1 MSATPVPAATV
12 ATPTWREAWRD
23 WLGSEGPA
31 WIFVAKT
38 IFAALLA
45 LWIAFRLGFDSPRSS
60 MLTVFIVAQPQTGL
74 VLAKS
79 FYRVLGTMAGCL
91 ATFVLVSLFA
101 QQRELFLVAM
111 AVWVGLCTAGAALYR
126 NFRAYAFVLAGYTA
140 CLIGFPSALHPEA
153 VFSIAVFRVSEV
165 MLGILCAGLV
175 ADLVLPQAL
184 GARLVTMVRGSYR
197 EFLGFV
203 TGALRG
209 RLDHASMER
218 SHDHFV
224 ANVIAFEAQR
234 DAAYFESPDA
244 RVRSERL
251 RLLNAGYM
259 SSTTSIHMLHQMMQ
273 RLRRRGCH
281 RALDQLAPLY
291 QALATELMPEEGV
304 MPATAAEAAPL
315 AQRLAAFREKLPQRI
330 AAARAA
336 IAHDADRAEL
346 LDFDSAADLL
356 QRFAEEMYDYTTSY
370 VALARPGT
378 RAHRP
383 APRYVAHADWI
394 TALLSGVRATVALL
408 SVSAFWIASA
418 WPSGVGAAT
427 IACVFCCLFAAAPSP
442 VLAVRGLSIGFI
454 WGLLAAFVC
463 AFVVLPPLDGFPLL
477 AAGMTPFIMIGV
489 KLITNPRTA
498 GIGAGYNI
506 MFGNI
511 VGVEN
516 ITRFDPLPVL
526 NDGFASLL
534 GAGVAALV
542 FALLVPAETRR
553 LRLHLVRSLRRRA
566 LLACFG
572 SLNGLRHRF
581 ENSTRDL
588 LGQLL
593 AGADRAGGEDRRLLG
608 RALSVLESGHAI
620 IDLREASVIGT
631 LGVGSRAALHACVRA
646 LARLFEKPTA
656 QRREQALE
664 GVARATSRI
673 ETALE
678 ADDIDQAERAALKRG
693 RVGLHLLRTLLLDDE
708 TFATLSSVENPVT
721 ASASGSGAS
730 HAA

>member
-1 MSATPVPAATV
+1 MSATSSTATWSL
-12 ATPTWREAWRD
+12 PAWRD
-23 WLGSEGPA
+23 AWRIWAGTEVPA

-38 IFAALLA
+38 TFAALLA

-79 FYRVLGTMAGCL
+79 FYRAIGTMAGCL
-91 ATFVLVSLFA
+91 ATFVLVGLFA
-101 QQRELFLVAM
+101 QQRELFLASM
-111 AVWVGLCTAGAALYR
+111 ALWVGLCTAGAALYR

-140 CLIGFPSALHPEA
+140 CLIGFPSALHPQA
-153 VFSIAVFRVSEV
+153 VFSTAVFRVSEV

-175 ADLVLPQAL
+175 TDLVLPQPL

-203 TGALRG
+203 TSALRG
-209 RLDHASMER
+209 RLDHGTMER

-224 ANVIAFEAQR
+224 ANVLAFEAQR

-244 RVRSERL
+244 RVRSDRL

-291 QALATELMPEEGV
+291 QALACELVPEELA
-304 MPATAAEAAPL
+304 MPAKAADAAPL
-315 AQRLAAFREKLPQRI
+315 ALRLEAFRAQLPQRI
-330 AAARAA
+330 AAARGEIEGGAEP
-336 IAHDADRAEL
+336 AEL
-346 LDFDSAADLL
+346 MDFDSAADLL
-356 QRFAEEMYDYTTSY
+356 QRFTEEMHEYTVSY
-370 VALARPGT
+370 VALAHPGT

-394 TALLSGVRATVALL
+394 TALLSGARATVALL

-418 WPSGVGAAT
+418 WPSGAGAAT
-427 IACVFCCLFAAAPSP
+427 IACVFCCLFAAAPAP
-442 VLAVRGLSIGFI
+442 VMAVRGLSIGFV
-454 WGLLAAFVC
+454 WGLVAAFIC

-477 AAGMTPFIMIGV
+477 AAGMAPFIMFGV
-489 KLITNPRTA
+489 KLITDPRTA

-526 NDGFASLL
+526 NDGLASLL

-542 FALLVPAETRR
+542 FALLVPADTRR
-553 LRLHLVRSLRRRA
+553 LRLHLVRSLRRQV

-572 SLNGLRHRF
+572 RMAELRHRF

-608 RALSVLESGHAI
+608 RALSVLECGHAI
-620 IDLREASVIGT
+620 IDLRAAAAIGT
-631 LGVGSRAALHACVRA
+631 LTVGSRAALNACVRA
-646 LARLFEKPTA
+646 LARLFEKPT
-656 QRREQALE
+656 QRRREQALE
-664 GVARATSRI
+664 GVARATARI
-673 ETALE
+673 EAALQAAY
-678 ADDIDQAERAALKRG
+678 ADSAERAALKRG
-693 RVGLHLLRTLLLDDE
+693 RVGLHLLRTLLLDDD
-708 TFATLSSVENPVT
+708 TFTTLSEAESP
-721 ASASGSGAS
+721 ASPASG
-730 HAA
+730 AADAA

>member
-1 MSATPVPAATV
+1 MSATPFAAQ
-12 ATPTWREAWRD
+12 AAPAWRVKWHD
-23 WLGSEGPA
+23 WAASEGLA

-38 IFAALLA
+38 TFAALLA

-60 MLTVFIVAQPQTGL
+60 MLTVFIVAQPQTGV

-79 FYRVLGTMAGCL
+79 FYRILGTAAGCL
-91 ATFVLVSLFA
+91 ATFVLVGLFA
-101 QQRELFLVAM
+101 QQRELFLAAM
-111 AVWVGLCTAGAALYR
+111 ALWVGLCTVGAALFR

-140 CLIGFPSALHPEA
+140 CLIGFPAALHPES

-175 ADLVLPQAL
+175 ADLVLPRQL
-184 GARLVTMVRGSYR
+184 GVGLVTMVRGSYR

-209 RLDHASMER
+209 RLDHDSMER

-244 RVRSERL
+244 RVRSDRL

-259 SSTTSIHMLHQMMQ
+259 ASTTSIHMLHQMMQ
-273 RLRRRGCH
+273 RLRRRRCQ
-281 RALDQLAPLY
+281 RALDRLAPLY
-291 QALATELMPEEGV
+291 QALTLELMPEEGV

-315 AQRLAAFREKLPQRI
+315 AQRLAAFHAGLPRRI
-330 AAARAA
+330 AAARATLED
-336 IAHDADRAEL
+336 DADKEEL

-356 QRFAEEMYDYTTSY
+356 LRFAEEMLDYTRSY
-370 VALARPGT
+370 VALALPGT

-383 APRYVAHADWI
+383 APSYVAHADWI
-394 TALLSGVRATVALL
+394 TALLSGARATVALL

-418 WPSGVGAAT
+418 WPSGAGAAT

-442 VLAVRGLSIGFI
+442 LLALRGISIGFL
-454 WGLLAAFVC
+454 WGFAAAFVC
-463 AFVVLPPLDGFPLL
+463 GLMVLPQLDGFPLL
-477 AAGMTPFIMIGV
+477 AAAMTPFIMIGV
-489 KLITNPRTA
+489 KLVANPATA

-506 MFGNI
+506 MFGSTI
-511 VGVEN
+511 GVEN
-516 ITRFDPLPVL
+516 VTRFDAPGLL
-526 NDGFASLL
+526 NDGFAALL
-534 GAGVAALV
+534 GAAVATLV
-542 FALLVPAETRR
+542 FALLVPVGSRR
-553 LRLHLVRSLRRRA
+553 LRLHLVRSLRRRT

-572 SLNGLRHRF
+572 RMSGLRHRF

-593 AGADRAGGEDRRLLG
+593 AGADRVGGEDRQLLG
-608 RALSVLESGHAI
+608 RALSVLEAGHAI

-646 LARLFEKPTA
+646 LARLFEKPT
-656 QRREQALE
+656 QRRREQALE
-664 GVARATSRI
+664 GVARATGRI
-673 ETALE
+673 EAALE
-678 ADDIDQAERAALKRG
+678 AADVDPAERAALNRG
-693 RVGLHLLRTLLLDDE
+693 RVGLHLLRTLLLDDG
-708 TFATLSSVENPVT
+708 TFLTLSAADNPVT
-721 ASASGSGAS
+721 AVSGAI
-730 HAA
+730 HDA

>member
-1 MSATPVPAATV
+1 MSATSSTATWSL
-12 ATPTWREAWRD
+12 PAWRD
-23 WLGSEGPA
+23 AWRIWAGTEVPA

-38 IFAALLA
+38 TFAALLA

-79 FYRVLGTMAGCL
+79 FYRAIGTMAGCL
-91 ATFVLVSLFA
+91 ATFVLVGLFA
-101 QQRELFLVAM
+101 QQRELFLASM
-111 AVWVGLCTAGAALYR
+111 ALWVGLCTAGAALYR

-140 CLIGFPSALHPEA
+140 CLIGFPSALHPQA
-153 VFSIAVFRVSEV
+153 VFSTAVFRVSEV

-175 ADLVLPQAL
+175 TDLVLPQPL

-203 TGALRG
+203 TSALRG
-209 RLDHASMER
+209 RLDHGTMER

-224 ANVIAFEAQR
+224 ANVLAFEAQR

-244 RVRSERL
+244 RVRSDRL

-291 QALATELMPEEGV
+291 QALACELVPEELA
-304 MPATAAEAAPL
+304 MPAKAADAAPL
-315 AQRLAAFREKLPQRI
+315 ALRLEAFRAQLPQRI
-330 AAARAA
+330 AAARGEIEGGAEP
-336 IAHDADRAEL
+336 AEL
-346 LDFDSAADLL
+346 MDFDSAADLL
-356 QRFAEEMYDYTTSY
+356 QRFTEEMHEYTVSY
-370 VALARPGT
+370 VALAHPGT

-394 TALLSGVRATVALL
+394 TALLSGARATVALL

-418 WPSGVGAAT
+418 WPSGAGAAT
-427 IACVFCCLFAAAPSP
+427 IACVFCCLFAAAPAP
-442 VLAVRGLSIGFI
+442 VMAVRGLSIGFV
-454 WGLLAAFVC
+454 WGLVAAFIC

-477 AAGMTPFIMIGV
+477 AAGMAPFIMFGV
-489 KLITNPRTA
+489 KLITDPRTA

-526 NDGFASLL
+526 NDGLASLL

-542 FALLVPAETRR
+542 FALLVPADTRR
-553 LRLHLVRSLRRRA
+553 LRLHLVRSLRRQV

-572 SLNGLRHRF
+572 RMAELRHRF

-608 RALSVLESGHAI
+608 RALSVLECGHAI
-620 IDLREASVIGT
+620 IDLRAAAAIGT
-631 LGVGSRAALHACVRA
+631 LTVGSRAALNACVRA
-646 LARLFEKPTA
+646 LARLFEKPT
-656 QRREQALE
+656 QRRREQALE
-664 GVARATSRI
+664 GVARATARI
-673 ETALE
+673 EAALQA
-678 ADDIDQAERAALKRG
+678 ADADSAERAALKRG
-693 RVGLHLLRTLLLDDE
+693 RVGLHLLRTLLLDDD
-708 TFATLSSVENPVT
+708 TFTTLSEAESP
-721 ASASGSGAS
+721 ASPASG
-730 HAA
+730 AADAA

>member
-1 MSATPVPAATV
+1 MSASALPPGTAAR
-12 ATPTWREAWRD
+12 PTWGEAWRD
-23 WLGSEGPA
+23 WLRSEGPA

-38 IFAALLA
+38 AFAALLA

-91 ATFVLVSLFA
+91 ATFVLVGLFA

-184 GARLVTMVRGSYR
+184 GVGLVAMVRGSYR

-291 QALATELMPEEGV
+291 QALASELIPEDGA

-315 AQRLAAFREKLPQRI
+315 AQRLATFSAQLPQRI

-336 IAHDADRAEL
+336 IEHDADKAEL

-356 QRFAEEMYDYTTSY
+356 QRFTEEMHDYTASY

-383 APRYVAHADWI
+383 APHYVAHADWI

-418 WPSGVGAAT
+418 WPSGAGAAT

-442 VLAVRGLSIGFI
+442 VLAVRTLSIGFI

-477 AAGMTPFIMIGV
+477 AAGITPFIMIGV

-526 NDGFASLL
+526 NDGCASLL
-534 GAGVAALV
+534 GAGVAALA

-593 AGADRAGGEDRRLLG
+593 VGADRAGGEDRRLLG
-608 RALSVLESGHAI
+608 RALSVLETGHAI

-631 LGVGSRAALHACVRA
+631 LGVGSRAALHACVRS
-646 LARLFEKPTA
+646 LARLFEKPTQ

-664 GVARATSRI
+664 GVARATARI
-673 ETALE
+673 EMALE
-678 ADDIDQAERAALKRG
+678 ATDIDAAERAALKRG

-708 TFATLSSVENPVT
+708 TFATLSSVENPVIAT
-721 ASASGSGAS
+721 SGAS